1 MKQIN
6 ENNYETVTVKRKY
19 IFESLWKHYQ
29 SVVINYRLDNEDTTI
44 LGIEVHIK
52 DHLIWRSNNSC
63 Y

>member
-19 IFESLWKHYQ
+19 MFEYLWKHYQ

-52 DHLIWRSNNSC
+52 NHLM
-63 Y
+63 